1 MVLGRH
7 VNASKTKG
15 DKKKKEKKKEN
26 SNHLGL
32 RRKF

>member
-15 DKKKKEKKKEN
+15 DKKKEN